1 MVNNGVVIGSVIATI
16 AIVSA
21 IIFSLGSVVEIP
33 NSELIVSNG
42 NHLDAVGE
50 ITSIQTSSEFSLIEI
65 FEKAEASV
73 IQVNVRSVDGT
84 SKPGNMGSGFVYSD
98 DGYIITNNHVVDDAG
113 KVTVTFLDGESYSA
127 KIIGTDPDLDL
138 AVLKV
143 EIGSTY
149 LQPIPIGDSSQLK
162 VGEQI
167 TAIGNPFGLS
177 GSMTSGI
184 VSQMGRLL
192 PQDSGYSIPDVIQT
206 DAAINPGNSGGP
218 LLNMKGEVVGINTAI
233 QSATGEFNGVG
244 FAVPSNT
251 IKKVVP
257 VLIAE
262 GVFHHPWMGISGS
275 DVDPDLAKVR
285 ELNSSKGFLIA
296 TVIEGSPAED
306 AGLQGITTTKE
317 IDGREYALD
326 GDIIVKIDDIV
337 VRKISDILVHL
348 QREKSIGDEML
359 MTVNRDGNLIDVVL
373 VLGERPQN

>member
-50 ITSIQTSSEFSLIEI
+50 ITSIQKSSEFSLIEI

-149 LQPIPIGDSSQLK
+149 LQQIPIGDSSQL
-162 VGEQI
+162 
-167 TAIGNPFGLS
+167 
-177 GSMTSGI
+177 
-184 VSQMGRLL
+184 
-192 PQDSGYSIPDVIQT
+192 
-206 DAAINPGNSGGP
+206 
-218 LLNMKGEVVGINTAI
+218 
-233 QSATGEFNGVG
+233 
-244 FAVPSNT
+244 
-251 IKKVVP
+251 
-257 VLIAE
+257 
-262 GVFHHPWMGISGS
+262 
-275 DVDPDLAKVR
+275 
-285 ELNSSKGFLIA
+285 
-296 TVIEGSPAED
+296 
-306 AGLQGITTTKE
+306 
-317 IDGREYALD
+317 
-326 GDIIVKIDDIV
+326 
-337 VRKISDILVHL
+337 
-348 QREKSIGDEML
+348 
-359 MTVNRDGNLIDVVL
+359 
-373 VLGERPQN
+373 